1 MFIFGKYVIF
11 YLNFLHVY
19 TIYLPEFKNDVNT
32 TTINPDN
39 SILSIVNPSEF
50 QTHQEANAGD
60 AQCAL

>member
-1 MFIFGKYVIF
+1 MVK
-11 YLNFLHVY
+11 LSAAVY